1 LTETWN
7 KSIKYPLAQA
17 IALLLEEKGGVEV
30 IQQKALFIEELPEQ
44 DKSVVKI
51 FLDAFITKGKLKQL
65 AL

>member
-1 LTETWN
+1 MEVTSDYLMNRTSGNQANNSLTDIE
-7 KSIKYPLAQA
+7 
-17 IALLLEEKGGVEV
+17 LLNQFKIIEK
-30 IQQKALFIEELPEQ
+30 LPEQ